1 MVVFY
6 PLLCYTMKRCKRSY
20 SASSKINTVCSR
32 PSTRKKNTKGVTVM
46 RDKKVVFITQAAMIA
61 AIYVVVTVVFS
72 AFSFGEVQVRI
83 SEALTVL
90 PMFTPAAIPGLFI
103 GCILG
108 NTLGGAIVVDV
119 VFGSL
124 ATLIGAVGS
133 YLLRKH
139 KFLVPLPPIVMN
151 VLIVPFVLKYGYG
164 VPLPIPFMMGTV
176 GIGEVIS
183 CGILGYALIFA
194 LEKVKYVIFRETSVS

>member
-1 MVVFY
+1 
-6 PLLCYTMKRCKRSY
+6 
-20 SASSKINTVCSR
+20 
-32 PSTRKKNTKGVTVM
+32 M

-119 VFGSL
+119 VFGSI

-139 KFLVPLPPIVMN
+139 KFLVPLPPIIMN
-151 VLIVPFVLKYGYG
+151 ILIVPFVLKYGYG

-176 GIGEVIS
+176 GIGEVLS
-183 CGILGYALIFA
+183 CGVLGYALMFA
-194 LEKVKYVIFRETSVS
+194 LEKVKHVIFKENLAA